1 MEQYMEENKTVNT
14 ELEELKKNI
23 NTLKG
28 KITTLDN
35 KRKELEKDAKE
46 LIAKTIY
53 QKKQEIE
60 KSYDEVIK
68 EAEVRLKSVEKEKVE
83 EKKRNLNIIID
94 HTTKSFRENN
104 VYLANEIKRIL
115 KDNELPG
122 FVNSEFYM
130 TLWNPTNILDVML
143 NILAAIIVFAIP
155 SVLSFVTFK
164 DALIKAFPNTII
176 RFIIIALIYLA
187 VIFVFALIWLTID
200 KLTKKNSNA
209 LKEIIELRK
218 NISDNKKEIAKI
230 AKNTTEETTDDKF
243 DYTKLDREIEAG
255 KLEVENYKAKKKE
268 VLDNFVNVTEEEI
281 TKKIEFEASKGI
293 GVIDTEIENVK
304 KELSSLQEKHD
315 AIKLNE
321 ATS

>member
-1 MEQYMEENKTVNT
+1 MEENNVVNNK
-14 ELEELKKNI
+14 LEELKKNI

-35 KRKELEKDAKE
+35 RRKELEKNART
-46 LIAKTIY
+46 LIAETIY
-53 QKKQEIE
+53 QKKEEIE
-60 KSYDEVIK
+60 KSYNEVIK

-83 EKKRNLNIIID
+83 EKKRNLNLIID
-94 HTTKSFRENN
+94 HNTKSFRESN
-104 VYLANEIKRIL
+104 VYLVNEIKRIL
-115 KDNELPG
+115 KDNDLPG

-143 NILAAIIVFAIP
+143 NFISVIIVFAIP
-155 SVLSFVTFK
+155 SILSFVTFK
-164 DALIKAFPNTII
+164 DALIKAFPNNII

-187 VIFVFALIWLTID
+187 VIFVFALLWLVVD
-200 KLTKKNSNA
+200 KLTKKKPDV

-218 NISDNKKEIAKI
+218 NIADNKKEIAKI
-230 AKNTTEETTDDKF
+230 AKTTSEETTDDKF

-268 VLDNFVNVTEEEI
+268 ALENFANVTEEEI
-281 TKKIEFEASKGI
+281 TKKIEAEANKE
-293 GVIDTEIENVK
+293 IDVLNQEIENVK
-304 KELSSLQEKHD
+304 KDLAKLQEEHD
-315 AIKLNE
+315 TIKLNE

>member
-1 MEQYMEENKTVNT
+1 MEENKVVNT

-35 KRKELEKDAKE
+35 KKKELERNARE

-68 EAEVRLKSVEKEKVE
+68 EAEVRLKSIEKEKLE
-83 EKKRNLNIIID
+83 EKKKNLNKIIE
-94 HTTKSFRENN
+94 HNTKSFRENN
-104 VYLANEIKRIL
+104 VYLANEIKRLL
-115 KDNELPG
+115 KDNDLPG
-122 FVNSEFYM
+122 FINSEFYM

-143 NILAAIIVFAIP
+143 SFLSVIIVFAIP
-155 SVLSFVTFK
+155 SVLSFITFK
-164 DALIKAFPNTII
+164 DALIKAFPNVVI

-187 VIFVFALIWLTID
+187 VIFVFALIWLAID
-200 KLTKKNSNA
+200 KLTKKKPDV

-230 AKNTTEETTDDKF
+230 TRSTSEETTDDKF

-255 KLEVENYKAKKKE
+255 KLEIENYMTKKKE
-268 VLDNFVNVTEEEI
+268 ALDNFVNVTEEEI
-281 TKKIEFEASKGI
+281 TKKVEFELSKETS
-293 GVIDTEIENVK
+293 VLSQEIENVK
-304 KELSSLQEKHD
+304 LELSNLQEKHD
-315 AIKLNE
+315 TIKLNE

>member
-94 HTTKSFRENN
+94 HNTKSFRENN

>member
-1 MEQYMEENKTVNT
+1 MEENKVVNS

-35 KRKELEKDAKE
+35 RRKELEKNART
-46 LIAKTIY
+46 LIAETIY
-53 QKKQEIE
+53 QKKEEIE
-60 KSYDEVIK
+60 KSYNEVIK
-68 EAEVRLKSVEKEKVE
+68 EAEVRLKSVEKEKLE
-83 EKKRNLNIIID
+83 EKKRNLNLIID
-94 HTTKSFRENN
+94 HNTKSFRESN
-104 VYLANEIKRIL
+104 VYLVNEIKRIL
-115 KDNELPG
+115 KDNDLPG

-143 NILAAIIVFAIP
+143 NFLSVIIVFAIP
-155 SVLSFVTFK
+155 SILSFVTFK
-164 DALIKAFPNTII
+164 DALIKAFPNNII

-187 VIFVFALIWLTID
+187 VIFVFALLWLVVD
-200 KLTKKNSNA
+200 KLTKKKPDV

-218 NISDNKKEIAKI
+218 NIADNKKEIAKI
-230 AKNTTEETTDDKF
+230 AKTTSEETTDDKF

-268 VLDNFVNVTEEEI
+268 ALENFANVTEEEI
-281 TKKIEFEASKGI
+281 AKKIEAEANKE
-293 GVIDTEIENVK
+293 IDVLNQEIENVK
-304 KELSSLQEKHD
+304 KDLAKLQEEHD
-315 AIKLNE
+315 TIKLNE

>member
-1 MEQYMEENKTVNT
+1 MEENKVVNT

-35 KRKELEKDAKE
+35 KKKELERNAKE
-46 LIAKTIY
+46 LVAKTIY

-68 EAEVRLKSVEKEKVE
+68 EAEVRLKSIEKEKLE
-83 EKKRNLNIIID
+83 EKKKNLNKIIE
-94 HTTKSFRENN
+94 HNTKSFRENN
-104 VYLANEIKRIL
+104 VYLVNEIKRIL

-143 NILAAIIVFAIP
+143 NFLLVIIVFAIP
-155 SVLSFVTFK
+155 SVLSFITFK
-164 DALIKAFPNTII
+164 DALIKAFPNIII

-187 VIFVFALIWLTID
+187 VIFVFALIWLAID
-200 KLTKKNSNA
+200 KLTKKKPDV

-218 NISDNKKEIAKI
+218 NISDNKKEIARI
-230 AKNTTEETTDDKF
+230 AKTTSEETTDDNF

-255 KLEVENYKAKKKE
+255 KLEIENYLSKKKE
-268 VLDNFVNVTEEEI
+268 ALDNFINVTEGEI
-281 TKKIEFEASKGI
+281 TNKVEFELNKETS
-293 GVIDTEIENVK
+293 VLNQEIEKVK
-304 KELSSLQEKHD
+304 LELSKLQEKHD
-315 AIKLNE
+315 TIKLNE
-321 ATS
+321 ANS

>member
-1 MEQYMEENKTVNT
+1 MEENNVVNN
-14 ELEELKKNI
+14 ELEELKKSI

-35 KRKELEKDAKE
+35 KKKGLEKNAKD

-53 QKKQEIE
+53 QKRQEIE

-68 EAEVRLKSVEKEKVE
+68 EAEVRLKSVEKEKID
-83 EKKRNLNIIID
+83 EKKKNLNIIID
-94 HTTKSFRENN
+94 RNTKSLRENN
-104 VYLANEIKRIL
+104 IYLTNEIKRLL
-115 KDNELPG
+115 KDNNIPG

-143 NILAAIIVFAIP
+143 GFIVTIIIFAIP
-155 SVLSFVTFK
+155 TILSFIIFK
-164 DALIKAFPNTII
+164 DTLIKAFPNNII
-176 RFIIIALIYLA
+176 RLIIISLIYLA

-200 KLTKKNSNA
+200 KLTKKKPEV
-209 LKEIIELRK
+209 LKEVIELRK

-230 AKNTTEETTDDKF
+230 AKNTSEETTDDKF

-268 VLDNFVNVTEEEI
+268 ALDHFVNTTEEEI
-281 TKKIEFEASKGI
+281 TKKIELEAKKE
-293 GVIDTEIENVK
+293 IDAIITEIENVK
-304 KELSSLQEKHD
+304 SELSKLQEKHD
-315 AIKLNE
+315 TIKLNE